1 MVILNCYH
9 ITFIVTNYNLF
20 VTILQ
25 SILDKF
31 MVFIAVINDI
41 MVTFS
46 GEINNPSVYLKA
58 ILCLIDC
65 FECIETIV
73 II

>member
-41 MVTFS
+41 MVTFL
-46 GEINNPSVYLKA
+46 GEINNHSVYLKA
-58 ILCLIDC
+58 ILCSIDC

>member
-41 MVTFS
+41 MVTFL

-58 ILCLIDC
+58 ILCSIDC
-65 FECIETIV
+65 FECIKTIV

>member
-31 MVFIAVINDI
+31 ILFIAVINDI
-41 MVTFS
+41 MVTFL

-58 ILCLIDC
+58 ILCSIDC
-65 FECIETIV
+65 FECSET
-73 II
+73 

>member
-31 MVFIAVINDI
+31 MLFIAVINDI
-41 MVTFS
+41 MVTFL

-58 ILCLIDC
+58 ILCSIDC
-65 FECIETIV
+65 FECSET
-73 II
+73 

>member
-31 MVFIAVINDI
+31 MLFIAVINDI

-46 GEINNPSVYLKA
+46 KEINNPSVYLKA
-58 ILCLIDC
+58 ILCSIDC
-65 FECIETIV
+65 FECSET
-73 II
+73 